1 MVIYKFCITYFEM
14 VSCLVAVLVYKWSQK
29 QSQGVTF
36 WFVYSCFVYYR
47 FIYSSFV
54 YCCFVYST
62 FYLLLFAA
70 FLLKFAGVGAP
81 PLDTGVDELG
91 IKLSEHLN
99 SHVTGRVLQKVLKKK
114 MLEVI
119 ISS

>member
-1 MVIYKFCITYFEM
+1 MKMVIYKFCITLFEM

-29 QSQGVTF
+29 QSQRVTS
-36 WFVYSCFVYYR
+36 W
-47 FIYSSFV
+47 FV

-70 FLLKFAGVGAP
+70 FLLNFAGVGAP
-81 PLDTGVDELG
+81 PLDTRVDELG

-114 MLEVI
+114 EKDVRGDN
-119 ISS
+119 